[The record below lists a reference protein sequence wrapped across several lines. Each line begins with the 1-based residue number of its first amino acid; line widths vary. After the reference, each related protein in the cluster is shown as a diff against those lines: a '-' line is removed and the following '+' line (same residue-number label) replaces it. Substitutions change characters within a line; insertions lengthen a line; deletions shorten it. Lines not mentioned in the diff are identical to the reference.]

1 MAQITLKGTPIHTN
15 GELPKVGSQSPDFKL
30 TKTDLSDVSLA
41 DFAGKR
47 VVLNVFPS
55 VDTPVCATS
64 VRKFNQQVSS
74 FKDTVVLCVSRDLPF
89 ALKRFCGAEGL
100 ESVIPASS
108 FRGEKFGSDFGLAPD
123 WWKSSNESICW
134 TAFKTWKKKVYSQID
149 LKGILNS
156 ISPLKLP
163 AVKKVTKTQIKLLMK
178 WISVLDSGET
188 SIGEDRI
195 KDSVGDSVWNSVRD
209 SLLDSVG
216 DSLLDSVWN
225 SEGGFIGLSKIN
237 FMRHS
242 VRTFVGAYIIS
253 FFPKNKFKTDFNSC
267 IKLWK
272 MGLLPSFD
280 GKTWRLH
287 TGKDAHIIFACKKSK
302 LKHALTRAKK

>member
-108 FRGEKFGSDFGLAPD
+108 FRGEKFGSDFGVTITDGALAGL
-123 WWKSSNESICW
+123 
-134 TAFKTWKKKVYSQID
+134 YSRCVI
-149 LKGILNS
+149 
-156 ISPLKLP
+156 
-163 AVKKVTKTQIKLLMK
+163 
-178 WISVLDSGET
+178 VLDAAGQVLYTEQVPE
-188 SIGEDRI
+188 IAQEP
-195 KDSVGDSVWNSVRD
+195 N
-209 SLLDSVG
+209 
-216 DSLLDSVWN
+216 
-225 SEGGFIGLSKIN
+225 
-237 FMRHS
+237 
-242 VRTFVGAYIIS
+242 Y
-253 FFPKNKFKTDFNSC
+253 
-267 IKLWK
+267 
-272 MGLLPSFD
+272 
-280 GKTWRLH
+280 
-287 TGKDAHIIFACKKSK
+287 DAV
-302 LKHALTRAKK
+302 AKVLQ

>member
-1 MAQITLKGTPIHTN
+1 MIKKVRLTGTGKNKKKKNFLGDKKKMCQAFTCVATRKKVYWEAGIDSHEKLKEKFNLNDTKLGNLTPI
-15 GELPKVGSQSPDFKL
+15 EILPDQRYKYPYLHPEKKWTL
-30 TKTDLSDVSLA
+30 
-41 DFAGKR
+41 
-47 VVLNVFPS
+47 
-55 VDTPVCATS
+55 
-64 VRKFNQQVSS
+64 
-74 FKDTVVLCVSRDLPF
+74 
-89 ALKRFCGAEGL
+89 
-100 ESVIPASS
+100 
-108 FRGEKFGSDFGLAPD
+108 KFGSDFGLAPD

-163 AVKKVTKTQIKLLMK
+163 AVKKVTKAQIKLLMK

-216 DSLLDSVWN
+216 DSLVDSVWN
-225 SEGGFIGLSKIN
+225 SERGFIGLSKIN

-253 FFPKNKFKTDFNSC
+253 FFPKNKFKTNFNSC

-287 TGKDAHIIFACKKSK
+287 TGKDAHIIFVCKKSK
-302 LKHALTRAKK
+302 LKHALRRAKK